1 MHRLPPDSLA
11 LTFLHAARVVGQVM
25 AGRSLADGLLERVP
39 AESRPAVM
47 EHVYCCL
54 RRYGRGHFF
63 LKRLLRSPLQEVEI
77 HALLLVAL
85 SCLEEGSE
93 AAYTVVDQAVTAAG
107 AVRQGRYKALVNAVL
122 RSFLRRSAPL
132 QTDASE
138 DEEACYGHPVWWL
151 AALRAAYPEQW
162 QEIAE
167 AGNTRPPMAV
177 RVNRR
182 RVGRDAWLSGVQA
195 LQPGASARGRDGVLL
210 EWPLPVERLPGFGE
224 GQVSVQDL
232 GAQRAAELLAL
243 EPGSRVLDACAA
255 PGGKTAHLL
264 ETADLDLLA
273 LDLKPERCRK
283 MAANLERLGLR
294 AEIRVADCSRPE
306 RWWEGQPF
314 DAVLADVPCT
324 ASGVARRF
332 PDVKWLR
339 RAEDTASFSAGQS
352 AILEALW
359 QVVKPGGKLLYATCS
374 VFPEEN
380 SLQLARFT
388 ARTPGS
394 VLSHEE
400 QLLPDQ
406 EHDGFYYGLLHKNP

>member
-11 LTFLHAARVVGQVM
+11 LTFLHAARVVGQVT

-39 AESRPAVM
+39 AALRPAVM

-54 RRYGRGHFF
+54 RRYGRGPFF
-63 LKRLLRSPLQEVEI
+63 LKRLLRSPLQEAEI

-107 AVRQGRYKALVNAVL
+107 VVRQGRYKALVNAVL

-132 QTDASE
+132 QTEASE
-138 DEEACYGHPVWWL
+138 DEEARYGHPAWWL

-162 QEIAE
+162 REIAE

-182 RVGRDAWLSGVQA
+182 RIGRDAWLSGVQA
-195 LQPGASARGRDGVLL
+195 LQPGASARCRDGVLL

-232 GAQRAAELLAL
+232 GAQRAAELLAP

-306 RWWEGQPF
+306 QWWDGQHF

-339 RAEDTASFSAGQS
+339 RADDPASFSAGQS

-400 QLLPDQ
+400 YLLPDQ
-406 EHDGFYYGLLHKNP
+406 EHDGFYYGLLRKNP